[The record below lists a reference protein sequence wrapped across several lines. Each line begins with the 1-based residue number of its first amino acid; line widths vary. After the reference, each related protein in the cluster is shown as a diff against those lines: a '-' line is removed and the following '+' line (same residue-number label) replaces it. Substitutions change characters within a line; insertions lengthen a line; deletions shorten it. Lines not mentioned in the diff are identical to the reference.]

1 MTTSITKSFEVE
13 QNIETVWKNLSDPN
27 EIVTCVPGASLTEKI
42 DENNYKGKVELKFGP
57 VKAAYDGK
65 ITFLERNATTKVMKL
80 KGLGMDVKGKGSA
93 EMIMSGDLKDTEGKT
108 RVDVTMD
115 ISITG
120 QLAQF
125 GSRLIND
132 VSNNVFEQFVA
143 NFKAKLANLPIDTSL
158 NTGSIVATASKGILA
173 MILDF
178 FRKLLGGK

>member
-42 DENNYKGKVELKFGP
+42 DENNYKGQVELKFGP

-178 FRKLLGGK
+178 FRKLFGGK